1 MRKGRKKWEE
11 GEEKERNPER
21 GGGVGREAM
30 MHGRSP
36 ATQPSAPSPPKP
48 ASLARPSGDAG
59 LPGTAALGLTALPAT
74 PARRTQRPNAQSS
87 PPEPSHPSPPLP
99 GPRWPPTPAPTSPR
113 APITSLREKASERT
127 EMGKI
132 KGGGGGRPRKNYI
145 HIIQLYVIYIYL
157 NKVLVGPGGAA
168 GEETRGRHLGRSTLL
183 QIPRAAW
190 GWAIVHKR
198 KFGGSAAVCQ
208 GRGRDPSVT

>member
-1 MRKGRKKWEE
+1 MEPAMRKGRKKWEE

-113 APITSLREKASERT
+113 APITSLREKASERPSST
-127 EMGKI
+127 RLEARVPYHGSGAMTRSPSPLAW
-132 KGGGGGRPRKNYI
+132 RPDFPGAPRDV
-145 HIIQLYVIYIYL
+145 LYLILPWVSGNSHYPSME
-157 NKVLVGPGGAA
+157 K
-168 GEETRGRHLGRSTLL
+168 SKSLL
-183 QIPRAAW
+183 IFS
-190 GWAIVHKR
+190 GW
-198 KFGGSAAVCQ
+198 C
-208 GRGRDPSVT
+208 